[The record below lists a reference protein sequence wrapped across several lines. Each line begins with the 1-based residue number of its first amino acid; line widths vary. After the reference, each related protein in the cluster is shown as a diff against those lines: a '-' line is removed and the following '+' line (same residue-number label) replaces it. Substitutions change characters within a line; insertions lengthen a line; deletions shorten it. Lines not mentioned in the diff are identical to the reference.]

1 LFDTTGRTTNIS
13 AGLLNRYLTLTGYGY
28 TMMEERSE
36 NEKAFPVE
44 CVWCGSKI
52 REDKEE
58 ASGVCL
64 KCFYQI
70 LSNHLRA
77 QKRTAYGEFVSD
89 R

>member
-1 LFDTTGRTTNIS
+1 MSQASRERERT
-13 AGLLNRYLTLTGYGY
+13 
-28 TMMEERSE
+28 
-36 NEKAFPVE
+36 FPVQ
-44 CVWCGSKI
+44 CIWCGSKI

-58 ASGVCL
+58 ESKGVCL

-77 QKRTAYGEFVSD
+77 QKRSVYGEFVSD

>member
-1 LFDTTGRTTNIS
+1 MVYRMNE
-13 AGLLNRYLTLTGYGY
+13 NR
-28 TMMEERSE
+28 EQRER
-36 NEKAFPVE
+36 AFVVQ
-44 CVWCGSKI
+44 CSWCGAKI

-58 ASGVCL
+58 ETNGVCL

-77 QKRTAYGEFVSD
+77 QKRAVYGEFVSD